1 MKKIIYV
8 RLNQTIGNQVELNL
22 ARLKS
27 ALEKLGVIGEYRSY
41 KVKFDPENPYQEFW
55 FSKQVAKQKKKD
67 EIYISTNLISTA
79 DIYIASDGVRQLYEK
94 TKKFWYLSFKN
105 FINFR
110 LEKKCLQNAKL
121 IITQSQMVKRQI
133 IDNFDIRE
141 KNISVIPNGIN
152 LPKSVQKAEAKTE
165 FCDKFG
171 FDIEIPIILFVAN
184 DFEKEGLEAFLKILS
199 QLTNKYNAI
208 VIGDDIELNK
218 YKNLAKKLGVSVAF
232 MGEQRN
238 ISKFYEASDLFLY
251 PVVYEP
257 FGNVVLEA
265 MSYGCAVVT
274 TAQCGASELLSD
286 KYFILKNQND
296 TNAPKIVNDLLEKP
310 ELMNKFG
317 LANIEISHNFTI
329 ERNAQL
335 TLKVINAY
343 IH

>member
-1 MKKIIYV
+1 
-8 RLNQTIGNQVELNL
+8 
-22 ARLKS
+22 
-27 ALEKLGVIGEYRSY
+27 
-41 KVKFDPENPYQEFW
+41 
-55 FSKQVAKQKKKD
+55 
-67 EIYISTNLISTA
+67 
-79 DIYIASDGVRQLYEK
+79 
-94 TKKFWYLSFKN
+94 
-105 FINFR
+105 
-110 LEKKCLQNAKL
+110 
-121 IITQSQMVKRQI
+121 
-133 IDNFDIRE
+133 
-141 KNISVIPNGIN
+141 PNGIN

-184 DFEKEGLEAFLKILS
+184 DFEKEGLESFLKILS
-199 QLTNKYNAI
+199 QLT
-208 VIGDDIELNK
+208 NK